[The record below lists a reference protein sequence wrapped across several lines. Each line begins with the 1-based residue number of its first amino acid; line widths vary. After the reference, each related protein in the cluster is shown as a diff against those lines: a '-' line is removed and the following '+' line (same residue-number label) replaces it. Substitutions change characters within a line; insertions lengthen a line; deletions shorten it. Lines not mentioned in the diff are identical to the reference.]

1 MVIDGALESNGM
13 VGWKQHLSEAQADE
27 IRGYVS
33 GEATALKK
41 SVGRALQN
49 QSRRNPLRLSSE
61 ARGGVPVFRD
71 AITPHTG
78 LSNNRGGPPW
88 ESRSHCRRK

>member
-1 MVIDGALESNGM
+1 M

-41 SVGRALQN
+41 RG
-49 QSRRNPLRLSSE
+49 SSAAE
-61 ARGGVPVFRD
+61 PK
-71 AITPHTG
+71 
-78 LSNNRGGPPW
+78 PP
-88 ESRSHCRRK
+88 ESASPEQ